1 LDITIVVLASP
12 DIATIALDAIGDHII
27 NQSVLIP
34 QLLAFKLLLV
44 LLLIY
49 GLENVLK
56 AAIISL
62 QDGVF
67 G

>member
-1 LDITIVVLASP
+1 LDISIVVLASP
-12 DIATIALDAIGDHII
+12 DIASITLDAVGDHII

-49 GLENVLK
+49 FLENVLK
-56 AAIISL
+56 APVISL
-62 QDGVF
+62 QDGVLS
-67 G
+67 